1 MDDDDSFV
9 PEERNEAGLK
19 LDKRMVRCLSRKA
32 LIRRLA
38 VFLEASISFLSFLF
52 FFFFS
57 SSFSSPVLLPV
68 NLIKNLAIARAK
80 KGSGAYH
87 HREKLPSFAPPPS
100 CDIIPPVFYL
110 ADFSLLRFSRLF
122 SPFLRTTSS
131 NRCNL
136 VPQRTFS
143 SFLRRKY
150 TLFHRSLGN
159 FFDRFVEW
167 TSTIFLRRFSR
178 KIMNRERIFSI

>member
-1 MDDDDSFV
+1 MDDDNSFV

-80 KGSGAYH
+80 KEAVLTTTARNYPLSSLLRYYTPCFLFSRH
-87 HREKLPSFAPPPS
+87 
-100 CDIIPPVFYL
+100 
-110 ADFSLLRFSRLF
+110 FSLLRFSRLF

-150 TLFHRSLGN
+150 ILFHRSLGN

-167 TSTIFLRRFSR
+167 TSTIFLRKFSR